1 MAVDNSIVEASD
13 SLKDSLTNI
22 KLIELVVTFTNWIL
36 AVGAEVAVVM
46 VVYAG
51 YLFITGGT
59 NDKDIEKAK
68 KILIYSVI
76 GLVVTAV
83 SYSVVSFVSSFF

>member
-1 MAVDNSIVEASD
+1 MAVDDSLVGASD
-13 SLKDSLTNI
+13 SLKDSLTNT
-22 KLIELVVTFTNWIL
+22 KLIGLAVSFTNWIL
-36 AVGAEVAVVM
+36 AALAVVAVVM
-46 VVYAG
+46 VIYAG

-76 GLVVTAV
+76 GLVVAAV
-83 SYSVVSFVSSFF
+83 SYSVVSFVRSFF

>member
-1 MAVDNSIVEASD
+1 MAVDDSLVGASD
-13 SLKDSLTNI
+13 SLKDSLTNT
-22 KLIELVVTFTNWIL
+22 KLIGLVVSFTNWIL
-36 AVGAEVAVVM
+36 AALAVVAVVM
-46 VVYAG
+46 VIYAG

-76 GLVVTAV
+76 GLVVAAV
-83 SYSVVSFVSSFF
+83 SYSVVSFVRSFF